1 MPNIIISKN
10 SIKYSIITSSIT
22 YVILSKTLDTSGKIV
37 FSGLFA
43 VTYLGSSTI
52 SYFTGNNICSKLMQ
66 NIYLINIFVEPKI
79 NITKTYLTI
88 IPSII
93 IGGITMLLVSSSE
106 FSYYY
111 LQKIINKYKDDK
123 LELIADDYEIV
134 EENDCKLL
142 IN

>member
-1 MPNIIISKN
+1 MLNIIISKN

-22 YVILSKTLDTSGKIV
+22 YVILSKTLDTTGKIV
-37 FSGLFA
+37 FNGLFV
-43 VTYLGSSTI
+43 VTYLGGSTI
-52 SYFTGNNICSKLMQ
+52 SYLTGNNICSKLMQ
-66 NIYLINIFVEPKI
+66 NIYLINIFVKPKI

-111 LQKIINKYKDDK
+111 LKKIINKYKDRK

-134 EENDCKLL
+134 EEDDCKL
-142 IN
+142 